1 MTTIATDFDPP
12 LTQVRTRGPRATRA
26 SVSHAPWRPSRLALV
41 TDAWHPQINGVVNT
55 LTRLT
60 AHLESTGTQ
69 VLVVSSEGEPTLPL
83 PGYPEIRLAR
93 HPWRVMTRLRDFQPD
108 AIHVATEGP
117 LGLWAR
123 LWLARRRH
131 QFTTSFHTRFP
142 EYLSA
147 RVPLPLAVG
156 YGFERWFH
164 GAATRTL
171 VGTVSLMHELR
182 ARDVARELVH
192 WPRGVDAELFH
203 PRRRAVNTYEYPR
216 PIWLYVGRV
225 AVEKSLER
233 FLALDLPGTK
243 VVVGDGPE
251 REALERQFPDVVWR
265 GWRRG
270 EDLAAHFA
278 SADCFVFPSVTET
291 FGNVLLEAMASGLP
305 VAAIPSP
312 GPLDLITDGLNG
324 ALDTDLGA
332 ACARALRCPSGAPR
346 DAAMLYSWHFSHER
360 FASYVVPLTAGREP
374 AGGQP
379 ATLGPVSRPGM
390 ASVAPHW

>member
-1 MTTIATDFDPP
+1 MTTVATDLVPE
-12 LTQVRTRGPRATRA
+12 LAQVRRRGPQPPRVL
-26 SVSHAPWRPSRLALV
+26 VSHAPWRPSRLALV

-60 AHLESTGTQ
+60 AYLESAGTQ
-69 VLVVSSEGEPTLPL
+69 VLVVSSEGCPTLPL

-93 HPWRVMTRLRDFQPD
+93 NPWQATTRIRAFRPD
-108 AIHVATEGP
+108 AVHVATEGP

-123 LWLARRRH
+123 VWLARRGY

-147 RVPLPLAVG
+147 RVPVPLAVG
-156 YGFERWFH
+156 YGLERWFH
-164 GAATRTL
+164 GAAARTM
-171 VGTVSLMHELR
+171 VGTTSLMQELR
-182 ARDVARELVH
+182 SYGVGRQLVH
-192 WPRGVDAELFH
+192 WPRGVDGDLFD
-203 PRRRAVNTYEYPR
+203 PGRRRDQTYELPR

-225 AVEKSLER
+225 AVEKGLER

-243 VVVGDGPE
+243 VVVGDGPA
-251 REALERQFPDVVWR
+251 RQALEQQFPGVVWR

-270 EDLAAHFA
+270 DDLATHFA

-324 ALDTDLGA
+324 ALDGDLGA
-332 ACARALRCPSGAPR
+332 ACARAIRCPPGAPR
-346 DAAMLYSWHFSHER
+346 AAAMLYSWPASHER
-360 FASYVVPLTAGREP
+360 FASYLVPAAAMPAP
-374 AGGQP
+374 AGDWP
-379 ATLGPVSRPGM
+379 AGLGAPDER
-390 ASVAPHW
+390 VAFAERA